1 VNRLARSA
9 TVVTALAPLSDAQLA
24 DRLREWSPGHHGIG
38 GATGT
43 LDVDGVT
50 IFVKQVPVTAPE
62 LAAPRST
69 ANLFGLPPL
78 YQYALGQDAVGSLG
92 FGAWRELA
100 THELTT
106 SWVQDGRFS
115 GFPLL
120 YHWRLLPRP
129 ERPERPER
137 DEAELERQ
145 VAAWDGSDAVRR
157 RVVAVAEAP
166 AVLVLFMEH
175 WPTTAHTWLQQ
186 QVAADGGA
194 TAIEQVDRQLEAA
207 VRFFDEAGLVH
218 FDVHFENVLTDGEE
232 FVFTDFGLSGHDRF
246 DLDPDEAAFL
256 ARHRPSPVDPGYD
269 RAYARGY
276 FARWLVAE
284 FLNAFRADAT
294 AVLADVAAGKDVG
307 LPPAAAT
314 VLDRDAPLALVM
326 NEFFHGLRTKS
337 RSTPYPAEALRR
349 TYRPA

>member
-1 VNRLARSA
+1 VSRLGRSA

-24 DRLREWSPGHHGIG
+24 VRLRDWSPGHHGIG

-50 IFVKQVPVTAPE
+50 VFVKQVLVTTPE

-69 ANLFGLPPL
+69 ANLFGLPCL

-106 SWVQDGRFS
+106 SWVQGGRFT

-120 YHWRLLPRP
+120 HHWRLLPRP
-129 ERPERPER
+129 QRPER
-137 DEAELERQ
+137 DGAELERQ
-145 VAAWDGSDAVRR
+145 VAAWGGSEAVRR
-157 RVVAVAEAP
+157 RLVAVGEAP

-175 WPTTAHTWLQQ
+175 WPTTVHTWLQKRI
-186 QVAADGGA
+186 AEDGGA

-207 VRFFDEAGLVH
+207 VRFFDQAGLVH
-218 FDVHFENVLTDGEE
+218 FDVHLENVLTDGEE
-232 FVFTDFGLSGHDRF
+232 FCFTDFGLSGHDRF

-256 ARHRPSPVDPGYD
+256 TRHRPSPVDPGYD

-284 FLNAFRADAT
+284 LLRAFRADAV
-294 AVLADVAAGKDVG
+294 AVLADAAAGKDVG
-307 LPPAAAT
+307 LPPAAAA
-314 VLDRDAPLALVM
+314 VLARDAPLALVM
-326 NEFFHGLRTKS
+326 NEFFVGLRTRS